1 MNYERHRPN
10 DVCGSKSG
18 KVWTWL
24 VINRTALN
32 HSDSTLPNMTP
43 KIEIGG
49 FDKNA
54 QRPAGWREAL
64 GGWRRQNLTRQL
76 CDHFFHP
83 LRNTE
88 ARMTRPRED
97 SAVPPTLTDESRLRK
112 ATVMA
117 TKPQT
122 LRLED
127 LLPES
132 ALKRIATPQGEQ
144 TSGLR
149 SLLAKAA

>member
-10 DVCGSKSG
+10 DACGGKSG

-32 HSDSTLPNMTP
+32 HSDSVLPNMTP

-49 FDKNA
+49 FDNNA
-54 QRPAGWREAL
+54 QQSAGWREAL

-88 ARMTRPRED
+88 ARITLPRED
-97 SAVPPTLTDESRLRK
+97 SAVPPILTDELRLRK
-112 ATVMA
+112 TTAMA
-117 TKPQT
+117 AEPRA

-132 ALKRIATPQGEQ
+132 AMKRIAAPQDEQ